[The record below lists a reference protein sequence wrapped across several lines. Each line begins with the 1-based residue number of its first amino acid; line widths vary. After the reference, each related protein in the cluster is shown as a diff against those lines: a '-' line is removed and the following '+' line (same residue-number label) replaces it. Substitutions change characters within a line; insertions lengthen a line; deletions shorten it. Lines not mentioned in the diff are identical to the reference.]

1 MAVWKKLNPETG
13 EYEEIPG
20 ANSGGG
26 IITAMDTVGI
36 ADAYTTYP
44 MADIADSVSVG
55 STMTTFTLSGL
66 ISGDTITMRR
76 QYNGQG
82 GIVTADGVDITNKI
96 KWSNYTSGTLVLD
109 KAYQQIVVQNYNG
122 YESEA
127 TVSRRT
133 ADMMIWP
140 GYRGRIVPVVGEE
153 DNNFNTLSAAQFYD
167 RIGGSEARARAKLSG
182 KVVVWLGDSYTVGMG
197 GQIDA
202 LAAKYGFVADK
213 RGIVSSTIAGDYT
226 GNNGFNPMHS
236 RAARIVTDYTAG
248 YEIGGV
254 TYGIDDIA
262 LVVFMGCAN
271 DQWTDTWIGPGPG
284 CWDGNTLCG
293 ALNRLYSTLLEGCP
307 KAQLITLMQPSNY
320 AFTPSATDKNGVA
333 YTEEDAK
340 AWGLPDLATYLA
352 MTDVQ
357 WSNYAHARKSQV
369 VREMAWKYGTHIVD
383 AFNGFPAVSNP
394 ANRTAYWHADHLHMS
409 DQGNVVL
416 VRMLEDEGILRVLG
430 K

>member
-1 MAVWKKLNPETG
+1 MAIWKRLNPETG
-13 EYEEIPG
+13 KYEEIPG
-20 ANSGGG
+20 ASTGGG
-26 IITAMDTVGI
+26 IITAMDTVGV

-66 ISGDTITMRR
+66 VAGDTITMRR

-82 GIVTADGVDITNKI
+82 GIVNADGVSLDSQI
-96 KWSNYTSGTLVLD
+96 KWSGYTSGTLVLD
-109 KAYQQIVVQNYNG
+109 ADYAQIMVQNYNG

-133 ADMMIWP
+133 ADMMVWP
-140 GYRGRIVPVVGEE
+140 GYRGRPVPVVGEE
-153 DNNFNTLSAAQFYD
+153 DDVFHALSAAQLND
-167 RIGGSEARARAKLSG
+167 RIGGSLTRARAKLSG
-182 KVVVWLGDSYTVGMG
+182 RVVVFLGDSYTVGMG

-202 LAAKYGFVADK
+202 LAARYGFVADK

-226 GNNGFNPMHS
+226 GNAGFHPMHV
-236 RAARIVTDYTAG
+236 RAGKIIEDYTAG
-248 YEIGGV
+248 YELGGV
-254 TYGIDDIA
+254 TYTIDDIA

-271 DQWTDTWIGPGPG
+271 DQWTDAWIGSGSG
-284 CWDGNTLCG
+284 CWNGNTLYG
-293 ALNRLYSTLLEGCP
+293 ALNRLYSTLMEGLP
-307 KAQLITLMQPSNY
+307 KARLITLLQPSNY
-320 AFTPSATDKNGVA
+320 AFTPSAADKDGNVYTD
-333 YTEEDAK
+333 EDAR

-357 WSNYAHARKSQV
+357 WSNYAHARKSDV

-394 ANRTAYWHADHLHMS
+394 ANRTAYWQADHIHMN
-409 DQGNVVL
+409 DQGNVDL
-416 VRMLEDEGILRVLG
+416 AGLLEREGILTVFG
-430 K
+430 G